1 MRYNKKDE
9 NYVYDLVSKN
19 IKKQR
24 KQKGLTQ
31 QQLAKVCNYCEGF
44 IMNIESNYHQTFSL
58 GTVWRIA
65 QKLDVDIKVLFNEV
79 DDNHN
84 DSSQEKIKNQV

>member
-1 MRYNKKDE
+1 MQYNKKDE
-9 NYVYDLVSKN
+9 NYVYYLVSKN

-31 QQLAKVCNYCEGF
+31 RELANVCNYCEGF

-65 QKLDVDIKVLFNEV
+65 QKLDIDIKVLFNDMEEN
-79 DDNHN
+79 DDK
-84 DSSQEKIKNQV
+84 EKNKENKV